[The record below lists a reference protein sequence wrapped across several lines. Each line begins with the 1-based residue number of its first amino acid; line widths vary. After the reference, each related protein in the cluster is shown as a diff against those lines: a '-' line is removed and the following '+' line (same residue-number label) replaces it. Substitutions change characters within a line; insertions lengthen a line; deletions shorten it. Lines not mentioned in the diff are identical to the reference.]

1 MVGAIV
7 LLYLIELLRRTEN
20 PAIRKNKRAGGR
32 QYPGQ
37 KDNDFSTTKND
48 SGDTVRLESTGLI
61 CSEILINRGARPWGD
76 KGGKKNREKKQRQS
90 DNKLHQK
97 KQEKREKQQKNAPV
111 LSSLMNKYAGTRP
124 SSH

>member
-37 KDNDFSTTKND
+37 KDNDFSNTKND
-48 SGDTVRLESTGLI
+48 SGATVRLESTGLI
-61 CSEILINRGARPWGD
+61 CSEIIINRGARTWETKAARRTGKRNRD
-76 KGGKKNREKKQRQS
+76 KATTNFIKKNKKSVKSNR
-90 DNKLHQK
+90 KIHLYCPH
-97 KQEKREKQQKNAPV
+97 
-111 LSSLMNKYAGTRP
+111 
-124 SSH
+124 